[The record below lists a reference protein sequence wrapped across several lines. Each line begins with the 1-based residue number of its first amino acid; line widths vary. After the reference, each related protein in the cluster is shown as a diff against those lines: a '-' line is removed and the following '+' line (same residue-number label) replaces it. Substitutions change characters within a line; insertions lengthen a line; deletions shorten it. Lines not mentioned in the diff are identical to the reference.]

1 MPFNS
6 IHFIYFFGV
15 ICPIYWLFKA
25 NYKVQNLI
33 LLVGSLYFYSQVD
46 LKLCVLWGVI
56 FMITSS
62 LGKSIETFQLRKVT
76 LTLGLLL
83 IFSQLFIA
91 KYYNWLIGDFSHTI
105 SIYKFVSTIGLSYYT
120 LAACSYLIDIYRK
133 KLSPVTNPITLGA
146 YLSFFPQL
154 LSGPIPIAYKDLPQ
168 YSQPRNITINS
179 VEDAGQRILWGIFKK
194 VIVSGLLAK
203 PVDYIF
209 YNHSELGI
217 IYLWLAIILYSF
229 QVYMD
234 FSGYSD
240 MAWGIA
246 KLLGIKINANFNSP
260 FISRTI
266 DEFWRRWHLS
276 LSAWLKEYIYLPLG
290 GRGNSKWQYMVNI
303 FIVFFMSG
311 VWHGANA
318 NFILWGSFNGLL
330 FLFAILTGWTREKND
345 VQYGI
350 KGFTSMF
357 LVFLSIAFTRVFFR
371 SPDFATAITYYKE
384 MFRLGD
390 YSIPDIGLEGLGLSL
405 LIVLIEWLQRN
416 RSHPA
421 DISAWS
427 LPFRIASYAS
437 SIIIIYWAWP
447 TQNPTE
453 YIYFKF

>member
-15 ICPIYWLFKA
+15 ICPIYWLFRG
-25 NYKVQNLI
+25 NYKIQNII
-33 LLVGSLYFYSQVD
+33 LLVGNLYFYAQVD
-46 LKLCVLWGVI
+46 LKLCVLWAVI
-56 FMITSS
+56 SLITWL
-62 LGKSIETFQLRKVT
+62 LGKALETYQQRKAI
-76 LTLGLLL
+76 LILGLFL

-91 KYYNWLIGDFSHTI
+91 KYYNWLLGDFSEI
-105 SIYKFVSTIGLSYYT
+105 LSIYKFASTIGLSYYT
-120 LAACSYLIDIYRK
+120 LAASSYLVDIYRK
-133 KLSPVTNPITLGA
+133 KLSPVANPITLGA

-168 YSQPRNITINS
+168 YSLPRSISMTA
-179 VEDAGQRILWGIFKK
+179 VEEAGQRILWGIFKK

-209 YNHSELGI
+209 YNHSELGF

-246 KLLGIKINANFNSP
+246 KLLGIKINSNFNSP

-290 GRGNSKWQYMVNI
+290 GRGKSQWQYMVNI

-311 VWHGANA
+311 FWHGANA

-330 FLFAILTGWTREKND
+330 FVLAILIGWTREKND
-345 VQYGI
+345 TEYGM
-350 KGFTSMF
+350 KGFFTML

-371 SPDFATAITYYKE
+371 SPDFATALTYYQE
-384 MFRLGD
+384 MFNTSEF
-390 YSIPDIGLEGLGLSL
+390 SIPDIGLEGLIVSII
-405 LIVLIEWLQRN
+405 IVLIEWLQRN
-416 RSHPA
+416 RPHPA
-421 DISAWS
+421 NISAWA
-427 LPFRIASYAS
+427 LPLRLAIYAS
-437 SIIIIYWAWP
+437 AICLLYGTWP

>member
-6 IHFIYFFGV
+6 IQFIYFFGV
-15 ICPIYWLFKA
+15 ICPIYWIFRG
-25 NYKVQNLI
+25 NYKIQNII
-33 LLVGSLYFYSQVD
+33 LLVGNLYFYAQVD
-46 LKLCVLWGVI
+46 LNLCVLWAVI
-56 FMITSS
+56 SLITWL
-62 LGKSIETFQLRKVT
+62 LGKALETYQQRKAI
-76 LTLGLLL
+76 LFLGLFL
-83 IFSQLFIA
+83 IFVQLFIA
-91 KYYNWLIGDFSHTI
+91 KYYNWLLGDFSGAL
-105 SIYKFVSTIGLSYYT
+105 SIYKFASTIGLSYYT
-120 LAACSYLIDIYRK
+120 LAASSYLIDIYRK
-133 KLSPVTNPITLGA
+133 KLSPITNPVTLGA

-168 YSQPRNITINS
+168 YSQSRSISITALEEA
-179 VEDAGQRILWGIFKK
+179 VQRILWGIFKK

-203 PVDYIF
+203 PVNYIF

-246 KLLGIKINANFNSP
+246 KLLGIKINSNFNSP

-290 GRGNSKWQYMVNI
+290 GRGSSQWQYMANI

-330 FLFAILTGWTREKND
+330 FILAILTGWTREKKD
-345 VQYGI
+345 TQYGI
-350 KGFTSMF
+350 KGFFSML
-357 LVFLSIAFTRVFFR
+357 LVFLAIAFTRVFFR
-371 SPDFATAITYYKE
+371 SPDFATALTYYQE
-384 MFRLGD
+384 MFKISDL
-390 YSIPDIGLEGLGLSL
+390 SMPDIGLEGL
-405 LIVLIEWLQRN
+405 IVSISIVFMEWLQRN
-416 RSHPA
+416 RQHPA

-427 LPFRIASYAS
+427 MPIRLVIYAS
-437 SIIIIYWAWP
+437 IIGIIYWVWP

>member
-15 ICPIYWLFKA
+15 ICPIYWLFRTY
-25 NYKVQNLI
+25 YKIQNFI
-33 LLVGSLYFYSQVD
+33 LLGGSLYFYAQVD
-46 LKLCVLWGVI
+46 LKLCLLWAFI
-56 FMITSS
+56 S
-62 LGKSIETFQLRKVT
+62 LGTWLLGNAMETYRQRKAI

-91 KYYNWLIGDFSHTI
+91 KYYNWLLGDFSGAL
-105 SIYKFVSTIGLSYYT
+105 SIYKLASTIGLSYYT
-120 LAACSYLIDIYRK
+120 LAASSYLIDIYRK
-133 KLSPVTNPITLGA
+133 KLSPVANPITLGA

-168 YSQPRNITINS
+168 YSLSRSISLTTIEES
-179 VEDAGQRILWGIFKK
+179 GQRIVWGIFKK

-209 YNHSELGI
+209 YNHSDLGV

-246 KLLGIKINANFNSP
+246 KLLGIKINSNFNSP

-290 GRGNSKWQYMVNI
+290 GRGNSQWQYMVNI

-318 NFILWGSFNGLL
+318 NYILWGSFNGLL
-330 FLFAILTGWTREKND
+330 FVMAILIGWTREKND
-345 VQYGI
+345 IQYGV
-350 KGFTSMF
+350 KGFFSML

-371 SPDFATAITYYKE
+371 SPDFVTALTYYQE
-384 MFRLGD
+384 MFKTSD
-390 YSIPDIGLEGLGLSL
+390 FSMPDIGVVGLGLSI
-405 LIVLIEWLQRN
+405 LIVLIEWLQRKEL
-416 RSHPA
+416 HPA
-421 DISAWS
+421 DISKWS
-427 LPFRIASYAS
+427 LPVRLGIYAGV
-437 SIIIIYWAWP
+437 IGVIYWMWP

>member
-6 IHFIYFFGV
+6 INFIYFFGV

-25 NYKVQNLI
+25 NFKLQNI
-33 LLVGSLYFYSQVD
+33 TLLVGSLYFYAQVD
-46 LKLCVLWGVI
+46 LKLCALWAVI
-56 FMITSS
+56 SLITWS
-62 LGKSIETFQLRKVT
+62 LGNALEHFQQRKT
-76 LTLGLLL
+76 ILWLGLFL

-91 KYYNWLIGDFSHTI
+91 KYYNWLLGDFSGTL
-105 SIYKFVSTIGLSYYT
+105 SIYKFASTIGLSYYT
-120 LAACSYLIDIYRK
+120 LAASSYLVDIYRK
-133 KLSPVTNPITLGA
+133 KISPVTNPVTLGA

-168 YSQPRNITINS
+168 YSQSRSISITS
-179 VEDAGQRILWGIFKK
+179 VEEATQRILWGIFKK
-194 VIVSGLLAK
+194 VIVAGLLAK

-209 YNHSELGI
+209 YNHSELGF
-217 IYLWLAIILYSF
+217 IYLWLAIVLYSF

-246 KLLGIKINANFNSP
+246 KLFGIKINANFNSP

-290 GRGNSKWQYMVNI
+290 GRGSSKWQYMVNI

-330 FLFAILTGWTREKND
+330 FILAILTGWTREKND
-345 VQYGI
+345 TQYGM
-350 KGFTSMF
+350 KGFFSML

-371 SPDFATAITYYKE
+371 SPDFATAITYYQD
-384 MFRLGD
+384 MFKLND
-390 YSIPDIGLEGLGLSL
+390 FSIPDIGIMGLGLSAM
-405 LIVLIEWLQRN
+405 IVFVEWLQRN
-416 RSHPA
+416 KKHPA
-421 DISAWS
+421 DIFGWS
-427 LPFRIASYAS
+427 LSIRLVIYAS
-437 SIIIIYWAWP
+437 VISVIYWMWP